1 MGEGRPELWAL
12 WPALSPLLT
21 TLSQGLV
28 PVVGCLTLAATA
40 VAVLDGRLVPG
51 GVRNHD

>member
-28 PVVGCLTLAATA
+28 PVVGCLTLATTA
-40 VAVLDGRLVPG
+40 VAVPDGRLVPG